1 LLREIVLNT
10 FENGMPE
17 NYLTTMGGG
26 NVLVRTL
33 LADRYGV
40 SWNQVCCT
48 TGASAALVMLLKVLV
63 ESGDDVLVETPC
75 FDLFPLFVA
84 DRGAQSI
91 PFARSGDR
99 FDIDPDLL
107 RHALTPKTKLIIL
120 SNLHNPSGFPISR
133 NSLKAVAEIAEKHGL
148 YVIVDEV
155 YRDYLSGPNRP
166 PAAASL
172 SSRMIS
178 LSSMTKNW
186 GLSTLRCGWIVGA
199 PDLMAQV
206 EERATTFDFGMSN
219 LTHSL
224 AACVLQQ
231 ADRFDAVVQAQADA
245 FEAVFRRFFVEWKR
259 EGMVEGQVPNFGCIR
274 FPSLPGIED
283 TLDFSER
290 LAERDRVI
298 VAPGEFFGA
307 SGHVRLGLSSDMTQL
322 TTGLERFTNA
332 LRQYHSP

>member
-1 LLREIVLNT
+1 
-10 FENGMPE
+10 
-17 NYLTTMGGG
+17 
-26 NVLVRTL
+26 
-33 LADRYGV
+33 
-40 SWNQVCCT
+40 
-48 TGASAALVMLLKVLV
+48 
-63 ESGDDVLVETPC
+63 
-75 FDLFPLFVA
+75 
-84 DRGAQSI
+84 
-91 PFARSGDR
+91 
-99 FDIDPDLL
+99 
-107 RHALTPKTKLIIL
+107 
-120 SNLHNPSGFPISR
+120 
-133 NSLKAVAEIAEKHGL
+133 
-148 YVIVDEV
+148 
-155 YRDYLSGPNRP
+155 
-166 PAAASL
+166 
-172 SSRMIS
+172 
-178 LSSMTKNW
+178 
-186 GLSTLRCGWIVGA
+186 
-199 PDLMAQV
+199 MAQV

-274 FPSLPGIED
+274 FPLLPGIED